1 MSITDSLKR
10 RIGRPPMPT
19 GPDLAPSVQ
28 AKIDDA
34 TARIRAI
41 QQDIPAASLDAVQE
55 VEGAADRLAGL
66 QSQLAAVGAE
76 LATLQHAF
84 GEAEQVDKRKWAQ
97 QRAAIHRSSWL
108 AVKKHLEARD
118 AAAQTMSVSI
128 ENAVQAYREMV
139 EAADKAMR
147 AGQVLAS
154 QNLATSGHRLAQ
166 SELYKAASFELFR
179 LGTPWP
185 VQPGD
190 RTKVFPFDKSV
201 TSQIRGE
208 AGRPLAEELRQR
220 SADLLAELD
229 GSEIPKFDQ

>member
-1 MSITDSLKR
+1 MSIVENLKK
-10 RIGRPPMPT
+10 RIGRPPVPV

-41 QQDIPAASLDAVQE
+41 QQEIPAASLDAVTE
-55 VEGAADRLAGL
+55 VEGAADRLARL
-66 QSQLAAVGAE
+66 QSHLAAVGDE

-84 GEAEQVDKRKWAQ
+84 GEAEKQDRRKWQQ

-108 AVKKHLEARD
+108 AVKRHLDARD
-118 AAAQTMSVSI
+118 AAAQTMSVAI
-128 ENAVQAYREMV
+128 ENAVQAYRDMLDH
-139 EAADKAMR
+139 ADKAMR
-147 AGQVLAS
+147 AGAALAS
-154 QNLATSGHRLAQ
+154 TDLQTAGHRLAP
-166 SELYKAASFELFR
+166 SELYKAASLELFR

-190 RTKVFPFDKSV
+190 RNKAFPFDKGV
-201 TSQIRGE
+201 TSQIRSE